1 MQATTVIQYHPE
13 NFATEVAKEV
23 LKQLSGTTPAG
34 TAAINPDD
42 VPDQSAMQA
51 AKYLR
56 CSPAHLATLVGKY
69 PEYLKPITEQGKAV
83 RYKFAQLHF
92 LKINGLVK

>member
-1 MQATTVIQYHPE
+1 MQTATLIQCSPAE
-13 NFATEVAKEV
+13 FTKLVTDEL
-23 LKQLSGTTPAG
+23 LKQLSGTTPA
-34 TAAINPDD
+34 AAPINPDD
-42 VPDQSAMQA
+42 VPDQSAYQA

-69 PEYLKPITEQGKAV
+69 PQHLKPINEEKRAV
-83 RYKFAQLHF
+83 RYKFAQLHY